1 MMVSVTDTANPCNK
15 AVLAAFGL
23 GTDDEPLGRGGEAAT
38 YALDGDRILRVLHPG
53 GDIDQ
58 IRRNKALLR
67 DLNASAVSFQIPE
80 ILEFGD
86 IGGRAYGIERLL
98 PGSSLVELLKTIE
111 GPERDHLI
119 ESYLEA
125 AHALGDLRRGG
136 WNFYGELAIAQ
147 PVRTE
152 TWREFLTKRAA
163 KSLAKAGYPLDQVDA
178 AGLALDLPEPAR
190 PEFVHLDAFAGNM
203 LTDGARITAILD
215 FGPTCIAGDRR
226 FDPLAAAVYLE
237 PQHLLL
243 PISTTR
249 DMDVARSWL
258 RSVGLLDMLEPARR
272 WLAAYWAFAVND
284 APLQSWCRS
293 VLLQSR

>member
-1 MMVSVTDTANPCNK
+1 MMASVTDPANPSND

-23 GTDDEPLGRGGEAAT
+23 GTDEEPLGRGGEAAI
-38 YALDGDRILRVLHPG
+38 YALDGERILRVLHPG
-53 GDIDQ
+53 GHADQ

-67 DLNASAVSFQIPE
+67 DLNVSEVSFQIPE

-86 IGGRAYGIERLL
+86 IGDRTYGIERLL

-125 AHALGDLRRGG
+125 AHALGDLRREG
-136 WNFYGELAIAQ
+136 WNFHGELAAAQ
-147 PVRTE
+147 PIRTE

-203 LTDGARITAILD
+203 LSDGARITAVLD
-215 FGPTCIAGDRR
+215 FGSTCVAGDRR
-226 FDPLAAAVYLE
+226 LDPVAAAAYLE
-237 PQHLLL
+237 PQHLVL

-249 DMDVARSWL
+249 DRDVARSWL
-258 RSVGLLDMLEPARR
+258 RSVGLLDMLEPSRR

-293 VLLQSR
+293 VLLESG

>member
-1 MMVSVTDTANPCNK
+1 MVSVTDTANPCNK

-80 ILEFGD
+80 IFEFGN

-111 GPERDHLI
+111 GPERDRLI

-125 AHALGDLRRGG
+125 AQALGDLRREG

-203 LTDGARITAILD
+203 LSDGARITAVLD
-215 FGPTCIAGDRR
+215 FGPTCVAGDRR
-226 FDPLAAAVYLE
+226 FDPLAAAAYLE
-237 PQHLLL
+237 PQHLPL

-249 DMDVARSWL
+249 DRDVARSWL
-258 RSVGLLDMLEPARR
+258 RSVGLLDMFEPARR